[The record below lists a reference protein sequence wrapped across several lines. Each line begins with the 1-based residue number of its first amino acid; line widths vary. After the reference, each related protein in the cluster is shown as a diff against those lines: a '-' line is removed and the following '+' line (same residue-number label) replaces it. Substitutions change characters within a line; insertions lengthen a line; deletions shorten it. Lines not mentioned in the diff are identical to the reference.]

1 MGLISQF
8 LSDPRGMLVFFLL
21 ALPGRLLA
29 ISAHE
34 AAHGWV
40 AEKCGDPTA
49 RQLGRITLNPLRHLD
64 ITGLA
69 MMLLVGIGWAKP
81 VPVNPRNFRHY
92 RRDDL
97 LVSIAGITMNLI
109 LFLLCGLIVYGACA
123 AALARVETVSA
134 FALQYP
140 ERFLSKYKGEMCYFF
155 PQDGET
161 YYTPVRDLLAYAPY
175 WADELIVPAFGQMAG
190 YLFQIVGYCMITNIM
205 LAIFN
210 LIPLPPLDGYH
221 VLNDLVLHRPLFADR
236 KGMMI
241 GSAVMVALFATGLL
255 DKGLTAV
262 RGFVFN
268 GVAQAAAA
276 AMRLMGIL

>member
-1 MGLISQF
+1 MGLISQLF
-8 LSDPRGMLVFFLL
+8 SDPRATLVFFLL
-21 ALPGRLLA
+21 AMPGRLLA

-49 RQLGRITLNPLRHLD
+49 RQMGRITLNPLRHLD
-64 ITGLA
+64 LVGLA

-109 LFLLCGLIVYGACA
+109 LFVLCALVVYGACG
-123 AALARVETVSA
+123 AALARLETVSA
-134 FALQYP
+134 YALSTPECFLAQYQ
-140 ERFLSKYKGEMCYFF
+140 GELCYFF
-155 PQDGET
+155 PEDGKT
-161 YYTPVRDLLAYAPY
+161 YYAAVGDLLAMAPY
-175 WADELIVPAFGQMAG
+175 WADELIAPVFGQTAG
-190 YLFQIVGYCMITNIM
+190 YLFQMAGYCMITNIM
-205 LAIFN
+205 LAVFN

-221 VLNDLVLHRPLFADR
+221 VLNDLVLRRPLFADR

-241 GSAVMVALFATGLL
+241 GSGLMLALFATGLL

-262 RGFVFN
+262 SGFLFSNV
-268 GVAQAAAA
+268 GRAAEAV
-276 AMRLMGIL
+276 MRLLGVL

>member
-1 MGLISQF
+1 MGLISQL
-8 LSDPRGMLVFFLL
+8 LSDPRATLVFFLL

-64 ITGLA
+64 ITGLL

-109 LFLLCGLIVYGACA
+109 LFVLSALIVYGTCA
-123 AALARVETVSA
+123 AALARVDTVSA
-134 FALQYP
+134 AAWSVP
-140 ERFLSKYKGEMCYFF
+140 EYFKSLYGGEMCYFF
-155 PQDGET
+155 PEDGKT
-161 YYTPVRDLLAYAPY
+161 YYVAVRDLLAYAPY
-175 WADELIVPAFGQMAG
+175 YADELIVPAFGRTAG
-190 YLFQIVGYCMITNIM
+190 YLFQMAGYSMITNMM

-221 VLNDLVLHRPLFADR
+221 VLNDLVLRRPLFADR
-236 KGMMI
+236 KGMMV
-241 GSAVMVALFATGLL
+241 GSGIMVALFATGLL

-262 RGFVFN
+262 SDFVFS
-268 GVAQAAAA
+268 GVGQAAARV
-276 AMRLMGIL
+276 MSMLGIL